1 MEGHEKGPQWKTF
14 ENALKAFG
22 ILGGVGGAI
31 VWSTTEFTQL
41 KSGLAQLRDLQ
52 TQSQAQLRDLQAQ
65 SQAQLRDLQAQSQAH
80 QAQML
85 GKLEALPNIYG
96 KVEQLQ
102 NDMGAVLNNA
112 LPPRRR

>member
-1 MEGHEKGPQWKTF
+1 MEGHETWPQWRTV

-22 ILGGVGGAI
+22 ILGSVGGVI
-31 VWSTTEFTQL
+31 VWSATEFTQL
-41 KSGLAQLRDLQ
+41 KSGLAR
-52 TQSQAQLRDLQAQ
+52 TEAQVRDLQAQ
-65 SQAQLRDLQAQSQAH
+65 LQVH

-85 GKLEALPNIYG
+85 GKLEAVPNIYG

-102 NDMGAVLNNA
+102 NDMGAVLNDA